1 MGSLIFLAIAL
12 GVSAVGVGILWL
24 FSLDRRKFDA
34 SINEF
39 QRDMNALNGK
49 NNPRRPRR

>member
-12 GVSAVGVGILWL
+12 GVSALGAAILWL

-49 NNPRRPRR
+49 NNRRRPRR